1 MTARAKVIELHSY
14 KEQQAAE
21 RGFRS
26 WNSLFGTAFDNKT
39 RLSDLPDKVLAFLV
53 RTGPETQGLM
63 YDLIMG
69 AMALGPGAKF
79 FYLEGP
85 QKIKVLDVSLFL
97 LDQVRFECMRRL
109 GWISGFAGEHH
120 TIIELVMRYEDLRYD
135 SMNQVPVVL
144 ETNPEYKAYQ
154 EVFHTERE
162 MFIRKQIPAAITAF
176 LKTLMPEGSPP
187 PEKE

>member
-1 MTARAKVIELHSY
+1 MTARAKVIDIHSY

-26 WNSLFGTAFDNKT
+26 WNSLFGTGYDNKT
-39 RLSDLPDKVLAFLV
+39 RLADLPDKVLAFLV

-69 AMALGPGAKF
+69 VLGMGPGAKF

-85 QKIKVLDVSLFL
+85 EKMKVLDISLFL
-97 LDQVRFECMRRL
+97 LDQVRFDCMRRL
-109 GWISGFAGEHH
+109 GWISGFAGEQH
-120 TIIELVMRYEDLRYD
+120 TIIEMIMRYDDLKYD
-135 SMNQVPVVL
+135 SMNQVPAVL
-144 ETNPEYKAYQ
+144 ETNPDYRAYQ

-176 LKTLMPEGSPP
+176 LKTLLPESRPP
-187 PEKE
+187 SENE